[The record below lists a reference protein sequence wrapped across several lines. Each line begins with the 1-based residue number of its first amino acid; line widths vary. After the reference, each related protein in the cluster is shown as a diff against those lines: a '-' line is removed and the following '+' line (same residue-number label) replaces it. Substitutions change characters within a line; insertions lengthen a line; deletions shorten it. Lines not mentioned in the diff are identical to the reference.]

1 MEFFKPGSLKID
13 FVGKRRS
20 FMLVSV
26 ILVIAAIAF
35 FVVKQVSGTVNW
47 GIDFAGGTMI
57 DLEFD
62 SEVEIDGVRDAVR
75 GLGYEKNVIQRSTFI
90 GKEKQV
96 EYMIRVERIAILGI
110 EDARRLKAN
119 LSEAF
124 GEKLE
129 DLVFDEDSGD
139 QFELR
144 FTEAVTREDILAV
157 LAEQASKLGKSEL
170 ANVTVRKHGKENQI
184 RYIVL
189 MTGVAAQIESAM
201 KKNFPDAKP
210 HVRKVEFVGPQV
222 GKKLRTDGILAMIYA
237 ITGILAYVAFRF
249 NLRFAPG
256 AVLALAHDSILT
268 IGLFALLGLEFNLTF
283 VAAILT
289 VIGYSVND
297 TIVVYDRIRENM
309 TRIRNQP
316 LEKVISSSLNEV
328 FNRTVLTSVTTIL
341 ALAGLL
347 AIGFGE
353 IKDFAI
359 AMTFGVV
366 VGTYSSIYIACSTTI
381 WLEGLAKKMKQTL

>member
-1 MEFFKPGSLKID
+1 MEFFKPGSMKID
-13 FVGKRRS
+13 FMGKRRGFIIMS
-20 FMLVSV
+20 IVLVV
-26 ILVIAAIAF
+26 AAMALFAF
-35 FVVKQVSGTVNW
+35 KQAAGTINW
-47 GIDFAGGTMI
+47 GIDFAGGTVI
-57 DLEFD
+57 DLEFQN
-62 SEVEIDGVRDAVR
+62 EVEIDRVREAVS

-96 EYMIRVERIAILGI
+96 EYMIRVERIAILGS
-110 EDARRLKAN
+110 EDAKRLKGN
-119 LSEAF
+119 LAVVF
-124 GEKLE
+124 DGKLTE
-129 DLVFDEDSGD
+129 LVFDEDSGD

-144 FTEAVTREDILAV
+144 FSEAVTREEILAA
-157 LAEQASKLGKSEL
+157 LKEQASRLGKKEL
-170 ANVTVRKHGKENQI
+170 ADVTVRKHGKEEQI

-189 MTGVAAQIESAM
+189 MTGIALQIEKAM
-201 KKNFPDAKP
+201 KKTFPDAEP

-237 ITGILAYVAFRF
+237 IAGILAYVAFRF
-249 NLRFAPG
+249 SLQFAPG
-256 AVLALAHDSILT
+256 AVLALAHDSIIT
-268 IGLFALLGLEFNLTF
+268 IGLFALLGMEFNLTF

-309 TRIRNQP
+309 ARIRSQP
-316 LEKVISSSLNEV
+316 LEKVINTSLNEV
-328 FNRTVLTSVTTIL
+328 LNRTVLTSVTTIM
-341 ALAGLL
+341 ALSGLL

-366 VGTYSSIYIACSTTI
+366 IGTYSSIYVAGSTTI
-381 WLEGLAKKMKQTL
+381 WLGDLTRKLKRV